1 MHIISNMSKYQ
12 YFMGRLVIAFFSI
25 IIGIPVGIILASLYF
40 IRVLINFPFQMYIT
54 AVDKWE
60 RRVQVEQA
68 DIWTRHVARME
79 EKSRTNLNNN

>member
-1 MHIISNMSKYQ
+1 
-12 YFMGRLVIAFFSI
+12 MGRLVIAFFSI

-60 RRVQVEQA
+60 RKVQVEQA
-68 DIWTRHVARME
+68 DIWTRHVASME
-79 EKSRTNLNNN
+79 EKSRTNFNNN

>member
-1 MHIISNMSKYQ
+1 MSKYQ
-12 YFMGRLVIAFFSI
+12 FFMGRFIIALCAI

-60 RRVQVEQA
+60 RRVQIEQA
-68 DIWTRHVARME
+68 DIWTRHIARMQ
-79 EKSRTNLNNN
+79 EKQDRN

>member
-1 MHIISNMSKYQ
+1 
-12 YFMGRLVIAFFSI
+12 MGRFIIALCAI

-60 RRVQVEQA
+60 RRVQIEQA
-68 DIWTRHVARME
+68 DIWTRHIARMQ
-79 EKSRTNLNNN
+79 EKQDQN

>member
-1 MHIISNMSKYQ
+1 MSKYQ

>member
-1 MHIISNMSKYQ
+1 
-12 YFMGRLVIAFFSI
+12 MGRFIIALCAI

-60 RRVQVEQA
+60 RRVQLEQA
-68 DIWTRHVARME
+68 DIWTRHVARMK
-79 EKSRTNLNNN
+79 EKQDQN